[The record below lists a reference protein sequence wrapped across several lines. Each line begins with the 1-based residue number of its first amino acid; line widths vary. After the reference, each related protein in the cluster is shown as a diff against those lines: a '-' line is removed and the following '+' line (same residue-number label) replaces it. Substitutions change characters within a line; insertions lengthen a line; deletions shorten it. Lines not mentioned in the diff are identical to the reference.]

1 MSLIKINQQGLLGEN
16 YSVLISEEE
25 IHQRL
30 IELGDEIVNTFS
42 GEIPILIG
50 VLNGGF
56 IFLADLIRYINID
69 CEIDF
74 IRISS
79 YGDEKESSG
88 HIKVL
93 KPLSADIKGRH
104 VVVVEDIVDS
114 GLSVQFLLKMLSAFE
129 PASLRVATLLRK
141 KSRIKIDIPIEFIG
155 FDIEDKY
162 VVGYGLDDRQIKRN
176 LRAIYI
182 VDNDRDKNSER
193 LLNADK

>member
-1 MSLIKINQQGLLGEN
+1 MNLIKMDQKDLLENN

-30 IELGDEIVNTFS
+30 VELGGELAQTFA
-42 GEIPILIG
+42 GDTPILIG

-56 IFLADLIRYINID
+56 VFLADLIRYINID

-141 KSRIKIDIPIEFIG
+141 KSRMKIDLEIDFIG

-162 VVGYGLDDRQIKRN
+162 VIGYGLDDRQIKRN

-182 VDNDRDKNSER
+182 VSS
-193 LLNADK
+193 

>member
-1 MSLIKINQQGLLGEN
+1 MHEANQSRIVNQNYKEYIPEEKIQ
-16 YSVLISEEE
+16 S
-25 IHQRL
+25 RL
-30 IELGDEIVNTFS
+30 KELGQEIENTYKDER
-42 GEIPILIG
+42 PILIG

-56 IFLADLIRYINID
+56 IFLADLIRYINTD

-104 VVVVEDIVDS
+104 VIVVGDIVDS

-129 PASLRVATLLRK
+129 PKSLKVATLLWKR
-141 KSRIKIDIPIEFIG
+141 SRTKIDIPLEFVG
-155 FDIEDKY
+155 FEIDDKF
-162 VVGYGLDDRQIKRN
+162 VIGYGLDDAQVKRN
-176 LRAIYI
+176 LRSIYI
-182 VDNDRDKNSER
+182 VT
-193 LLNADK
+193 

>member
-1 MSLIKINQQGLLGEN
+1 MFDTDQKAIVNNNYEEYVSEKQIHSRLKELGAEIAEN
-16 YSVLISEEE
+16 YK
-25 IHQRL
+25 
-30 IELGDEIVNTFS
+30 GKN
-42 GEIPILIG
+42 PILIG

-93 KPLSADIKGRH
+93 KPLSADIKGRD
-104 VVVVEDIVDS
+104 VIVVEDIVDS

-129 PASLRVATLLRK
+129 PASLKVATLLWK
-141 KSRIKIDIPIEFIG
+141 KSRTKIELPIDYIG
-155 FDIEDKY
+155 FDIEDKF
-162 VVGYGLDDRQIKRN
+162 VIGYGLDDMQIKRN
-176 LRAIYI
+176 LKSIYI
-182 VDNDRDKNSER
+182 VT
-193 LLNADK
+193 

>member
-1 MSLIKINQQGLLGEN
+1 MSLIKINQQEMLGEN

-25 IHQRL
+25 IQKRL
-30 IELGDEIVNTFS
+30 VELGEEFRSTYNGD
-42 GEIPILIG
+42 IPILIG

-56 IFLADLIRYINID
+56 VFLADLIRYINID

-93 KPLSADIKGRH
+93 KPLSADIKARH

-141 KSRIKIDIPIEFIG
+141 KSRMKINLPIEFIG

-162 VVGYGLDDRQIKRN
+162 VIGYGLDDRQLKRN

-182 VDNDRDKNSER
+182 VDNDRV
-193 LLNADK
+193 

>member
-30 IELGDEIVNTFS
+30 VELGDEIVNTFS
-42 GEIPILIG
+42 GEVPILIG

-56 IFLADLIRYINID
+56 IFLADLIRYISID

-141 KSRIKIDIPIEFIG
+141 KSRMKIDIPIEFIG

-182 VDNDRDKNSER
+182 VDNDRDKNFER
-193 LLNADK
+193 RLNADK

>member
-1 MSLIKINQQGLLGEN
+1 MSLINKDQGKLIDDS
-16 YSVLISEEE
+16 YSVLISEEQ
-25 IHQRL
+25 IHERL
-30 IELGDEIVNTFS
+30 VSLGNELTEVYEGSV
-42 GEIPILIG
+42 PILIG

-56 IFLADLIRYINID
+56 IFLADLIRNINID

-74 IRISS
+74 LRISS

-129 PASLRVATLLRK
+129 PASLKVVTLLRK
-141 KSRIKIDIPIEFIG
+141 KARMRIDVPIDFVG

-162 VVGYGLDDRQIKRN
+162 VIGYGLDDRQIKRN

-182 VDNDRDKNSER
+182 VGNE
-193 LLNADK
+193 

>member
-1 MSLIKINQQGLLGEN
+1 MLKNNQTNIVAVN
-16 YSVLISEEE
+16 YKEYISEASIQKRLQEMGTE
-25 IHQRL
+25 I
-30 IELGDEIVNTFS
+30 S
-42 GEIPILIG
+42 GMYKNEVPILIG

-104 VVVVEDIVDS
+104 VIVVEDIVDS
-114 GLSVQFLLKMLSAFE
+114 GLSVQFLLKMLSAFGPE
-129 PASLRVATLLRK
+129 SLNIATLLWK
-141 KSRIKIDIPIEFIG
+141 KSRTKIDVPVKFTG
-155 FDIEDKY
+155 FEIEDKF
-162 VVGYGLDDRQIKRN
+162 VIGYGLDDQQIKRN
-176 LRAIYI
+176 LRSIYI
-182 VDNDRDKNSER
+182 VT
-193 LLNADK
+193 

>member
-30 IELGDEIVNTFS
+30 VELGDEIVNTFS

-56 IFLADLIRYINID
+56 IFLADLIRYISID

-182 VDNDRDKNSER
+182 VDNDRDKNFER
-193 LLNADK
+193 RLNADK

>member
-30 IELGDEIVNTFS
+30 VELGNEIVNTFS

-129 PASLRVATLLRK
+129 PASLRVAEIQAIPRGGILSNTLCSIR
-141 KSRIKIDIPIEFIG
+141 SGYIARILCLLSILQSKVSLYVIE
-155 FDIEDKY
+155 
-162 VVGYGLDDRQIKRN
+162 
-176 LRAIYI
+176 
-182 VDNDRDKNSER
+182 
-193 LLNADK
+193 

>member
-1 MSLIKINQQGLLGEN
+1 MTLLKIDQKELLEDN
-16 YSVLISEEE
+16 YSVLISEEK

-30 IELGDEIVNTFS
+30 VELGREIRS
-42 GEIPILIG
+42 SYAGEIPILIG

-56 IFLADLIRYINID
+56 VFLADLIRYINID

-74 IRISS
+74 LRISS

-104 VVVVEDIVDS
+104 VIVVEDIVDS

-129 PASLRVATLLRK
+129 PASLKVATLLRK
-141 KSRIKIDIPIEFIG
+141 KLRMKIDLPIDFIG

-162 VVGYGLDDRQIKRN
+162 VIGYGLDDRQIKRN

-182 VDNDRDKNSER
+182 VDNNGD
-193 LLNADK
+193 

>member
-1 MSLIKINQQGLLGEN
+1 MIKVDQQEILEEN
-16 YSVLISEEE
+16 YSVLISEEK

-30 IELGDEIVNTFS
+30 VELGNELVETYA

-56 IFLADLIRYINID
+56 VFLADLIRYINID

-114 GLSVQFLLKMLSAFE
+114 GLSVQFLLKMLSAFG
-129 PASLRVATLLRK
+129 PSSLRVATLLRK
-141 KSRIKIDIPIEFIG
+141 RSRIKIDLKIDFIG
-155 FDIEDKY
+155 FDIDDKY
-162 VVGYGLDDRQIKRN
+162 VIGYGLDDRQMKRN

-182 VDNDRDKNSER
+182 VDNQEK
-193 LLNADK
+193 

>member
-30 IELGDEIVNTFS
+30 VELGDEIVNTFS

-141 KSRIKIDIPIEFIG
+141 KTRIKIDIPIEFIG

-162 VVGYGLDDRQIKRN
+162 VVGYGLDDRQVKRN

>member
-1 MSLIKINQQGLLGEN
+1 MLNMELDNIINTN
-16 YSVLISEEE
+16 YKEYISEEK
-25 IHQRL
+25 IQLRL
-30 IELGDEIVNTFS
+30 KELGKEIEETYKN
-42 GEIPILIG
+42 EKPILIG

-56 IFLADLIRYINID
+56 IFLADFIRYINTD

-104 VVVVEDIVDS
+104 VIVVEDIVDS

-129 PASLRVATLLRK
+129 PKSLKVATLLWK
-141 KSRIKIDIPIEFIG
+141 KSRTKIDIPLKFVG
-155 FDIEDKY
+155 FDIEDKF
-162 VVGYGLDDRQIKRN
+162 VIGYGLDDEQIKRN
-176 LRAIYI
+176 LRSIY
-182 VDNDRDKNSER
+182 VVT
-193 LLNADK
+193 

>member
-1 MSLIKINQQGLLGEN
+1 MTLLKNDQKELLGEN
-16 YSVLISEEE
+16 YSVLISEEK

-30 IELGDEIVNTFS
+30 VELGNEIKNTFE

-56 IFLADLIRYINID
+56 VFLADLIRYINID

-141 KSRIKIDIPIEFIG
+141 KSRMKIALPIEFIG
-155 FDIEDKY
+155 FDIDDKY
-162 VVGYGLDDRQIKRN
+162 VIGYGLDDRQIKRN

-182 VDNDRDKNSER
+182 VDTKGD
-193 LLNADK
+193 